1 MPEVRIL
8 SDDDVRQLLS
18 MEDCIDVIDTTLRTA
33 SRRDLMNPLRQVV
46 PLPGDVP
53 GFLGYM
59 PGWLGDPRVF
69 GAKLISVF
77 PQNHDKGLGSH
88 LGIVILFETETGQPQ
103 AIMNGGSITAIRT
116 AAASG
121 VATRALAREDASTVA
136 VLGYG
141 EQAREHV
148 AAMAAVRDIT
158 RVIVW
163 GRSAEKAEAFINEHA
178 GLAPDAAFETAGS
191 VEEAVADAHIICTT
205 TAAKEPILKGAW
217 VKPGTHVNAV
227 GASQPNVAEVDS
239 DLVAKSRYYTDFIP
253 SAEAEARQYKT
264 ALEEGVISE
273 GHLIGEVG
281 AVLNGE
287 IPGRQSADDI
297 TFFESLGFAAEDLG
311 TGSFVLDRAREKG
324 VGVTVDF

>member
-8 SDDDVRQLLS
+8 SDADVRKLLT
-18 MEDCIDVIDTTLRTA
+18 MKDCIEVIDTTMRTA
-33 SRRDLMNPLRQVV
+33 SKRDLMNPLRQIL
-46 PLPGDVP
+46 PLPGDVT

-59 PGWLGDPRVF
+59 PGWLGDPKVF

-77 PQNHDKGLGSH
+77 PGNHAKGLGSH
-88 LGIVILFETETGQPQ
+88 LGIVIIFETETGQPQ
-103 AIMNGGSITAIRT
+103 AIMNGGTVTAIRT

-141 EQAREHV
+141 EQAREHI
-148 AAMAAVRDIT
+148 AAMAAVRPVR

-163 GRSAEKAEAFINEHA
+163 GRDAAKAKAFVEEHTN
-178 GLAPDAAFETAGS
+178 LAPDATFETAAS
-191 VEEAVADAHIICTT
+191 VEEAVAEADIICTT
-205 TAAKEPILKGAW
+205 TATKEPILFGRW

-253 SAEAEARQYKT
+253 SAEAESKQYRD
-264 ALEEGVISE
+264 ALDAGVISE
-273 GHLIGEVG
+273 GHILGEVG
-281 AVLNGE
+281 AVLDGNA
-287 IPGRQSADDI
+287 PGRQSPEDI

-311 TGSFVLDRAREKG
+311 TASFVLDRARAEN
-324 VGVTVDF
+324 VGVPVDF